1 MENEIKRAKRRI
13 IIAFSVLI
21 AVLLIIAAA
30 FCVYRYQHTF
40 SQEKWLSNAD
50 GRYMIVDD
58 MLEKHQLIGMSEA
71 DVIALLGAE
80 DGDGPASFKLS
91 DKKLSAGVHARVPSG
106 RRVHGQHVAHN
117 LDKRRNR
124 RGIPHRR
131 DLTLKQAL

>member
-21 AVLLIIAAA
+21 AVLLIAAA

-50 GRYMIVDD
+50 GRYMIVAD
-58 MLEKHQLIGMSEA
+58 MLEKHPLTGMSEA
-71 DVIALLGAE
+71 DVIALLGKE

-91 DKKLSAGVHARVPSG
+91 DKNYPPETTLVYHLGVEYIDNMWLIISIS
-106 RRVHGQHVAHN
+106 
-117 LDKRRNR
+117 D
-124 RGIPHRR
+124 GIVTEYLI
-131 DLTLKQAL
+131 DVT

>member
-1 MENEIKRAKRRI
+1 MENEVKRAKSRI

-40 SQEKWLSNAD
+40 SQEKWLADAD
-50 GRYMIVDD
+50 GRFRLVDD
-58 MLEKHQLIGMSEA
+58 MLEKHPLIGMSEA

-91 DKKLSAGVHARVPSG
+91 REHFPPETTLVYRLGVEYIDNMWLIISIS
-106 RRVHGQHVAHN
+106 
-117 LDKRRNR
+117 D
-124 RGIPHRR
+124 GIVTEYLI
-131 DLTLKQAL
+131 DVT

>member
-50 GRYMIVDD
+50 GRYMIV
-58 MLEKHQLIGMSEA
+58 EKHQLIGMSEA

-91 DKKLSAGVHARVPSG
+91 DKNYPPESTLVYHLGVEYMDNMWLIISIS
-106 RRVHGQHVAHN
+106 
-117 LDKRRNR
+117 D
-124 RGIPHRR
+124 GIVTEYLI
-131 DLTLKQAL
+131 DVT

>member
-1 MENEIKRAKRRI
+1 MENEAKRAKRRI

-40 SQEKWLSNAD
+40 SQEKWLADAD
-50 GRYMIVDD
+50 GRFRLVDD
-58 MLEKHQLIGMSEA
+58 MLEKHSLIGMSEA

-91 DKKLSAGVHARVPSG
+91 DKNYPPETTLVYHLGVEYIDNMWLIISISDGV
-106 RRVHGQHVAHN
+106 VTEYLIDV
-117 LDKRRNR
+117 
-124 RGIPHRR
+124 
-131 DLTLKQAL
+131 T